1 MHAAGGARC
10 SSTAPLRNA
19 LALRG
24 RRGDHAGEGAGG
36 RRRGRR
42 PGLDRDLYLTIPRGR
57 YNELAPS
64 MDIPPQM
71 IAPLEPH
78 ANAGQIRVA
87 LDGEVLAERPLLTLS
102 AVEPGSLWRRMVDT
116 VELWFE

>member
-1 MHAAGGARC
+1 
-10 SSTAPLRNA
+10 
-19 LALRG
+19 
-24 RRGDHAGEGAGG
+24 
-36 RRRGRR
+36 
-42 PGLDRDLYLTIPRGR
+42 
-57 YNELAPS
+57 